1 MDIIKSSAEIS
12 HLFQNGKRFNTP
24 YFTLIVLNDEKQHD
38 HSGRA
43 AFVAG
48 KKNGNAVWR
57 NRAKRRMRALCQ
69 ATGGPYDH
77 YDVVF
82 VAKRQINEAEYSDL
96 LRSCAKALK
105 QAGIK
110 IG

>member
-12 HLFQNGKRFNTP
+12 NLFQNGKRFNTP

-57 NRAKRRMRALCQ
+57 NRAKRRMRSLCRI
-69 ATGGPYDH
+69 TDGPYPG

-82 VAKRQINEAEYSDL
+82 LAKRLINQADFSEL
-96 LRSCAKALK
+96 NKSCIKALK
-105 QAGIK
+105 QAGIR
-110 IG
+110 